1 MSLSSCSFH
10 YLIYII
16 SRVPG
21 NPSPSRWF
29 EKKKKIGALDLLKK
43 KEYKKTSDSVIK
55 EC

>member
-29 EKKKKIGALDLLKK
+29 DKKKKKIGALDLLKK
-43 KEYKKTSDSVIK
+43 KEYKKTSNSVIK
-55 EC
+55 E